1 LSPTTAGI
9 DDCRRSAGGGNIFP
23 CFGRDLKRPS
33 GPSPLAGPGQALAWA
48 KPTPT
53 VPIVI
58 FLSNYSNSI
67 LIKVQTSKIVG
78 NYIDL
83 IKL

>member
-1 LSPTTAGI
+1 
-9 DDCRRSAGGGNIFP
+9 
-23 CFGRDLKRPS
+23 
-33 GPSPLAGPGQALAWA
+33 LAGLGQAPAWA
-48 KPTPT
+48 KPTTT
-53 VPIVI
+53 VPIFI

-78 NYIDL
+78 NCMDL